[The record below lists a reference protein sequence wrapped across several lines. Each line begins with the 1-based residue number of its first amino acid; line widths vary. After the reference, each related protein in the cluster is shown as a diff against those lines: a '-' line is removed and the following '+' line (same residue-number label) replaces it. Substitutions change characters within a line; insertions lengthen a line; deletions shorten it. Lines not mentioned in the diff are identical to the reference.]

1 MKIEEVNEML
11 NYIEKEGKEETEP
24 YKSYKS
30 ILDRISN
37 YLNEIYKGK
46 KRTNEKYISS
56 VQRLESECD
65 CSKYKC
71 KNEREKNEEEE
82 ENEEVDLKEKKEEP
96 REQEQEQKQEQEQEK
111 EKEKELMLKNKKII

>member
-56 VQRLESECD
+56 VKRLEKECD

-71 KNEREKNEEEE
+71 NEKKEEDEDEDEEDEEEVE
-82 ENEEVDLKEKKEEP
+82 EEVDLKEIEPKEEP
-96 REQEQEQKQEQEQEK
+96 K
-111 EKEKELMLKNKKII
+111 EIEAKELMLKNKKII

>member
-11 NYIEKEGKEETEP
+11 NYIEKEETEP

-30 ILDRISN
+30 ILDRVYN
-37 YLNEIYKGK
+37 YLNEIYKGR

-56 VQRLESECD
+56 VKRLESECD

-71 KNEREKNEEEE
+71 KNEREKNEEENEE
-82 ENEEVDLKEKKEEP
+82 ENEEVDLKEKKAEPIEEEKDQREE
-96 REQEQEQKQEQEQEK
+96 REQ
-111 EKEKELMLKNKKII
+111 ELMLKNKKII

>member
-11 NYIEKEGKEETEP
+11 NYIEKEGKKSEETEP

-30 ILDRISN
+30 ILDRVYN
-37 YLNEIYKGK
+37 YLNEIYKGR

-56 VQRLESECD
+56 VKRLESECD

-71 KNEREKNEEEE
+71 KNEREKNEEENEE

-96 REQEQEQKQEQEQEK
+96 IEEPREQREQKEQE
-111 EKEKELMLKNKKII
+111 LILKNKKII

>member
-111 EKEKELMLKNKKII
+111 EKELMLKNKKII